1 MLHLSGASLL
11 ISEQTSQSRL
21 LYTHYVSLHHICMYI
36 IYNLTVNI
44 YTCTR
49 YTIDIIHPHPI
60 HGTVVAQV
68 PIQSSGRRQLWKALV
83 LRLLRCQA
91 LRLLHLALAP

>member
-1 MLHLSGASLL
+1 
-11 ISEQTSQSRL
+11 
-21 LYTHYVSLHHICMYI
+21 MYI
-36 IYNLTVNI
+36 IYNNSLYI
-44 YTCTR
+44 YIHTHVLD
-49 YTIDIIHPHPI
+49 ILDIIHPPPKN

-91 LRLLHLALAP
+91 LRLLHLTLAP